1 MRMEPGTVA
10 VITGAASGIGR
21 ALAADLAARGATVAC
36 VDRDADALAAA
47 APAGAVSQHVADVA
61 DAPAMRAL
69 ANDVVARHGGVHLLV
84 NNAGVSVAGA
94 FERVPLDDLRWIMS
108 VNFWGVV
115 HGCDAFLPHLRRA
128 SAAWIVNVASDFAL
142 VGCPTKTG
150 YCASKFAVRGFSES
164 LRAELYGS
172 AVGLTVAYPG
182 ATDTA
187 IVRRGRVV
195 DAAAQAEEAQL
206 LARGRPA
213 ASVAATILRAVE
225 RERARVLIG
234 SETRLIDL
242 ATRLAPA
249 WTNAIVA
256 RVRDRVPFLRLEPR

>member
-1 MRMEPGTVA
+1 MRMGAGSVA
-10 VITGAASGIGR
+10 VVTGAASGIGH
-21 ALAADLAARGATVAC
+21 AVAVALAARGVTVAC

-47 APAGAVSQHVADVA
+47 QLPPRATAHVADVA
-61 DAPAMRAL
+61 DAGAMHAL
-69 ANDVVARHGGVHLLV
+69 ARDVVARHRNVNLLV

-94 FERVPLDDLRWIMS
+94 FERVPLDDLRWIMA

-128 SAAWIVNVASDFAL
+128 PTGWIVNVASDFAL

-150 YCASKFAVRGFSES
+150 YCASKFAVRGFSDA
-164 LRAELYGS
+164 LRAELHGS
-172 AVGLTVAYPG
+172 TVGLTVAYPG

-195 DAAAQAEEAQL
+195 DAEAQAQEAQL
-206 LARGRPA
+206 LARGRPSA
-213 ASVAATILRAVE
+213 NVAAAIVRAVE
-225 RERARVLIG
+225 RGRGRVLIG
-234 SETRLIDL
+234 GETRLIDL

-256 RVRDRVPFLRLEPR
+256 RIRDRIPFLRLEPR